1 MNDMSRLEKILSRI
15 AIIIFGSIVLV
26 LTLLSIGSTAFIDD
40 IETTVFKRD
49 NICLNILILVIIAA
63 ISVVVRFKCCNKD
76 SKLQEKTSRII
87 FLTVTV
93 TNVVLMTLW
102 IMITRLSPTL
112 DQKSVLDI
120 AAGMLKG
127 DYSAWDTKG
136 YMFYYPFQNGIVIYY
151 YMLFKITGTTGYILP
166 QLLNVVYYAISM
178 YALYK
183 IGCIVSKSKRIGRLS
198 YYVMVIWIPLAM
210 YTTFMY
216 GTIPGFMFSILSI
229 MLFYYYIDKRKVIY
243 AVMSILS
250 MVMACILKSNYSISL
265 IALLIF
271 MIADFIHTKDKK
283 SIVFVILT
291 IMMFAAGTKGIDRL
305 TESITGK
312 PTPDGIPKVAWAA
325 MGLSNSNEL
334 YGWWDG
340 YNLFV
345 YNKNNLDYDMAQKEA
360 VGKVKGLVQTYSK
373 SPAYGVRFFAKKV
386 ISIWCNPT
394 FQGIQIQN
402 SRLSGEH
409 YSKIVES
416 VLLDDGA
423 GNKALYDILNLMQ
436 TLIYAGAFLWV
447 VFNYKDA
454 GLYSLTIPIIF
465 IGGFLFHIVWEAKA
479 QYTVTYFY
487 MLIPY
492 AMMGWNSCGK
502 AISGKL
508 KEVLNA

>member
-1 MNDMSRLEKILSRI
+1 MNNMGRLEKILSRI
-15 AIIIFGSIVLV
+15 AILIFGSIELV
-26 LTLLSIGSTAFIDD
+26 LTLLSICSTAFIDD

-49 NICLNILILVIIAA
+49 NICLNILTLVIIAA
-63 ISVVVRFKCCNKD
+63 ISAIVRFRCCGKD
-76 SKLQEKTSRII
+76 SRLQEKTSHII
-87 FLTVTV
+87 FLTVAV
-93 TNVVLMTLW
+93 INIVLMTLW

-120 AAGMLKG
+120 AAEMLNG
-127 DYSAWDTKG
+127 DYSAWNAKG

-178 YALYK
+178 FALYK
-183 IGCIVSKSKRIGRLS
+183 ITCIVSRSQRIGRLS
-198 YYVMVIWIPLAM
+198 YYVMVIWVPLAM
-210 YTTFMY
+210 YTTFIY
-216 GTIPGFMFSILSI
+216 GTIPGFMFSVLSI
-229 MLFYYYIDKRKVIY
+229 MLFYYYIDKRKFIY

-250 MVMACILKSNYSISL
+250 MVVACILKSNYSISL

-271 MIADFIHTKDKK
+271 MMADFIHTKDKK

-291 IMMFAAGTKGIDRL
+291 IIMLAAGTKGINKL

-325 MGLSNSNEL
+325 MGLSNSNDL

-345 YNKNNLDYDMAQKEA
+345 YNKNDLDYDMAQKEA
-360 VGKVKGLVQTYSK
+360 AGKVKGLVQTYAEA
-373 SPAYGVRFFAKKV
+373 PVYGAKFFAKKT
-386 ISIWCNPT
+386 ISIWCNPA
-394 FQGIQIQN
+394 FQGIQIQK
-402 SRLSGEH
+402 SRLSDGH
-409 YSKIVES
+409 YPKIVES

-436 TLIYAGAFLWV
+436 TVIYAGAFLWA

-492 AMMGWNSCGK
+492 AVMGWSSCGK
-502 AISGKL
+502 AISEKL